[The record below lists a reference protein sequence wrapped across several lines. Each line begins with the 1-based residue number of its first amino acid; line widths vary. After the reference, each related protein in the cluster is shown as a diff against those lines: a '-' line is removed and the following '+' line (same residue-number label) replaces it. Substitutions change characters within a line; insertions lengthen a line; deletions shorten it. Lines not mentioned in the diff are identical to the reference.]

1 MKNGLKGVTDA
12 MVFCKSMQKGGPAPM
27 IKSMK
32 KYSEGGMTSADSEC
46 SGWPP
51 GKKCHGFNRKAVS
64 RDTRRAQRR
73 PRN

>member
-32 KYSEGGMTSADSEC
+32 NYAAGGMTDAEC
-46 SGWPP
+46 QGWPP
-51 GKKCHGFNRKAVS
+51 GKGCHGFNRKAV
-64 RDTRRAQRR
+64 DRRVRKAQRT
-73 PRN
+73 PRRF